1 MSILINVSFIIGA
14 LLFFILII
22 YLMKK
27 TGIVRTLSQDKN
39 FFSYLA
45 KVAIMN
51 YSETDT
57 IELREKLVYL
67 FSKNSELIQ
76 PINVFAYK
84 KDGDIN
90 TYFFIADTSLPKPY
104 SGYQSPSF
112 SLCLFEYDKL
122 DDFELLIVPKK
133 YLFGNFMRKY
143 YAFVQNLQEIT
154 FVQNEN
160 FFKDYIIFSN
170 NPSVVKKII
179 NEKLTNIIRNAN
191 IKNLAYHRKSNI
203 CAIYTINYLE
213 KIEDFIELKNI
224 LNNINQNINLSNT

>member
-67 FSKNSELIQ
+67 FSKNSE
-76 PINVFAYK
+76 F
-84 KDGDIN
+84 
-90 TYFFIADTSLPKPY
+90 
-104 SGYQSPSF
+104 QSPSF

-224 LNNINQNINLSNT
+224 LNNINQNINLSNTQTTLRSRFTTL

>member
-67 FSKNSELIQ
+67 FR
-76 PINVFAYK
+76 
-84 KDGDIN
+84 
-90 TYFFIADTSLPKPY
+90 
-104 SGYQSPSF
+104 
-112 SLCLFEYDKL
+112 
-122 DDFELLIVPKK
+122 
-133 YLFGNFMRKY
+133 NFMRKY